1 MRIAIL
7 LLIIG
12 LFSCTSSDKSTVK
25 LFSKLDKEIQ
35 ANSKAYSTLEQAT
48 TIIGHRL
55 TGSKNGAQAEEFVFN
70 KMIEYGFEDV
80 AYQEFEVD
88 AWSRGSVQLT
98 INVEGVVKTIP
109 VVSLGM
115 SPKRSLVAG
124 DIIYVGNGLAE
135 DYKDLDVNGKVVLT
149 YIGLLPGTE
158 EEKYNLHRSE
168 KTALA
173 IKHGAIGVIIFNQV
187 KGGVLLTGTA
197 SVDGKLLKVPAMC
210 IGFEDGMVLKESIER
225 GQNVKAAINM
235 TNVSGP
241 IKARNII
248 ATLQGSEFPDEEIV
262 IGGHLDSWDLAT
274 GAIDNGIGSFSVL
287 DIART
292 FKANKLNPKRTIKF
306 VLFMG
311 EEQGLLGSKYFVS
324 RLVKSE
330 SIEKIKAMM
339 NLDMTG
345 NPIGINASGK
355 EVDSLF
361 FQQLGSHI
369 QEIDSSFQN
378 KFTSKAGLHSD
389 HQPFMLEGVPIVSL
403 HSNMERSIY
412 NCYHADCDDF
422 GLVKNEDI
430 TNNVRFGSMIL
441 YAIANAKA
449 LPFQQMNSEQTKTF
463 MIENTL
469 EEKLRLQGDWKWD

>member
-1 MRIAIL
+1 MRYLPL
-7 LLIIG
+7 LLIVA
-12 LFSCTSSDKSTVK
+12 LSSCNSTSENSIDF
-25 LFSKLDKEIQ
+25 LSKLDKEIQ
-35 ANSKAYSTLEQAT
+35 TNSQAYATLEQAT
-48 TIIGHRL
+48 TTIGHRL
-55 TGSKNGAQAEEFVFN
+55 TGSENGAKAEEFAFN
-70 KMIEYGFEDV
+70 KLTEYGFEDV

-98 INVEGVVKTIP
+98 INIDGEVNTLS

-115 SPKRSLVAG
+115 SPERALVAG
-124 DIIYVGNGLAE
+124 DIVFLGNGLAE
-135 DYKDLDVNGKVVLT
+135 DYKGVDVNGKVVLT
-149 YIGLLPGTE
+149 YISLLPGTE
-158 EEKYNLHRSE
+158 KGKHNLHRSE

-187 KGGVLLTGTA
+187 SGGVLLTGTA
-197 SVDGKLLKVPAMC
+197 SVDGKLLEVPAMC
-210 IGFEDGMVLKESIER
+210 IGLEDGMALKEFIEN
-225 GQNVKAAINM
+225 GKNVKAAINM

-248 ATLQGSEFPDEEIV
+248 ATLPGSEFPDEEIV

-292 FKANKLNPKRTIKF
+292 FKANKLTPKRTVKF

-324 RLVKSE
+324 QAVE
-330 SIEKIKAMM
+330 NENITKIKAMM

-345 NPIGINASGK
+345 NPIGVNASGK

-361 FQQLGSHI
+361 FQQLGSNI
-369 QEIDSSFQN
+369 QKIDSSFQN
-378 KFTSKAGLHSD
+378 KFSSRAGLHSD

-422 GLVKNEDI
+422 GLVKKEDI

-441 YAIANAKA
+441 YSIANAQA
-449 LPFQQMNSEQTKTF
+449 LPFKRMDSEQTKAF
-463 MIENTL
+463 MIENGL
-469 EEKLRLQGDWKWD
+469 EEKLKIGGDWKWD